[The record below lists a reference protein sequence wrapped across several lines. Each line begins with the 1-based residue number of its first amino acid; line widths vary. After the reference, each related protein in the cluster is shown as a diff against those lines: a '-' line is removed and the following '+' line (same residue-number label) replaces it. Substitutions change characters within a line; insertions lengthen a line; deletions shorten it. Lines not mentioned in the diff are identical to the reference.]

1 MEAAASSLSSLLA
14 TLRVDG
20 PWTPP
25 ATWDSITTESSCAGV
40 ADSIRSP
47 PREPIYELTSV
58 PVSEIHAPFYIR
70 PYVLMCCVY
79 LTDLFV

>member
-25 ATWDSITTESSCAGV
+25 ATWDSITRQSTFAGV
-40 ADSIRSP
+40 ADPTGSP
-47 PREPIYELTSV
+47 PMDPIYELTSV
-58 PVSEIHAPFYIR
+58 PVSEFHEPFYLLI
-70 PYVLMCCVY
+70 YFLTCCVY
-79 LTDLFV
+79 